1 MITFMALSAKAA
13 DYEII
18 KVAIKKRAAVY
29 TEEKWECLCFK
40 TVDEAEKF
48 LEKEPVIEWIGWDV
62 TLGGAQKALEQL
74 RGRYKE
80 AFLMIIADTTI
91 SPMVYLK
98 PQIAPGA
105 LLLKPIEHDN
115 TEEVIQNIFEVF
127 VNRFEEG
134 ISESFLVETREGKQY
149 IPMRQIDYFEAK
161 EKKVFIRTKSREYG
175 FYDTLDALQERLPKE
190 FLRCHRSYIINMARV
205 KMLHTVQNMVQM
217 EDDITVPFSRSYRKV
232 LKEYWKND

>member
-1 MITFMALSAKAA
+1 
-13 DYEII
+13 
-18 KVAIKKRAAVY
+18 
-29 TEEKWECLCFK
+29 
-40 TVDEAEKF
+40 
-48 LEKEPVIEWIGWDV
+48 
-62 TLGGAQKALEQL
+62 
-74 RGRYKE
+74 
-80 AFLMIIADTTI
+80 
-91 SPMVYLK
+91 
-98 PQIAPGA
+98 
-105 LLLKPIEHDN
+105 LKPIEHDN